1 MAIMAPS
8 GGPLKT
14 DGLQGKNPAGSM
26 IHALWGPGWTRLP
39 EGYPRVNSE
48 EGASSD
54 RTLAQ
59 SSHLSP
65 ARVALLW
72 PGAKAVHAGSPT
84 QVTCAEQDASGRDHS
99 TRRA

>member
-1 MAIMAPS
+1 MALAESASSFGIRTGNRA
-8 GGPLKT
+8 
-14 DGLQGKNPAGSM
+14 A
-26 IHALWGPGWTRLP
+26 P

-72 PGAKAVHAGSPT
+72 PGAKAVHAASPT

-99 TRRA
+99 TRRARRDP